1 MKPFY
6 LIAIVFILSGCSSN
20 TIEITGTTKG
30 MDGGVITIT
39 GLSGKTYFTEII
51 KSGGFTINKQ
61 TLPAYGYFTL
71 SVLAGDISH
80 DYEIY
85 LEAGKYAIDIPQ
97 KDGQYL
103 SIKTDSKIQN
113 NLSAY
118 YNLENSV
125 ADKFRREDAMWN
137 ARLREPKTQSLP
149 EAEFNVI
156 MDHIA
161 AGKKRE
167 HGLTIATIDMFIKKY
182 PQNDI
187 VPHIIGNLDF
197 AKDPEPYYL
206 LYKKL
211 SPQAQNSEEGKQLGQ
226 QLHKLVKNQQALN

>member
-1 MKPFY
+1 M
-6 LIAIVFILSGCSSN
+6 
-20 TIEITGTTKG
+20 
-30 MDGGVITIT
+30 
-39 GLSGKTYFTEII
+39 
-51 KSGGFTINKQ
+51 
-61 TLPAYGYFTL
+61 
-71 SVLAGDISH
+71 
-80 DYEIY
+80 
-85 LEAGKYAIDIPQ
+85 
-97 KDGQYL
+97 
-103 SIKTDSKIQN
+103 
-113 NLSAY
+113 
-118 YNLENSV
+118 
-125 ADKFRREDAMWN
+125 
-137 ARLREPKTQSLP
+137 P

-211 SPQAQNSEEGKQLGQ
+211 SPQVQNSEEGKQLGQ

>member
-1 MKPFY
+1 MKPLY

-20 TIEITGTTKG
+20 TIEITCTARG
-30 MDGGVITIT
+30 MDGGVVTIT

-61 TLPAYGYFTL
+61 PLPAYGYFTL
-71 SVLAGDISH
+71 SVSAGDISR

-137 ARLREPKTQSLP
+137 ARLREPKTQSIP

-167 HGLTIATIDMFIKKY
+167 YGLTIATIDMFIKKY

-226 QLHKLVKNQQALN
+226 RLHKLVKNQQALN